1 MAKIITT
8 DGKIITGDNFP
19 SIQIGE
25 KLYTV
30 DNRRSTY
37 KKINEIEKRIQA
49 GEEFDPDEEL
59 LKLAIGK
66 EQAKEIIDMDLCV
79 ESFNE
84 LTFFIMSAITGEDA
98 EELKAAAKG
107 ARKN

>member
-19 SIQIGE
+19 SIQIGD

-37 KKINEIEKRIQA
+37 KKINEIAKRVQA
-49 GEEFDPDEEL
+49 GEDIDPDEEL
-59 LKLAIGK
+59 LKLALGK

-84 LTFFIMSAITGEDA
+84 LTFIVMSAITGDDA
-98 EELKAAAKG
+98 EELKKAALNAK
-107 ARKN
+107 N